1 MEKNKQIRI
10 ALVALLALM
19 AVGFAVTGSMNGWF
33 GRSEAEK
40 IRSAAS
46 GLDGANALAD
56 VNRGVTVGQSDNMP
70 GANVNTPLA
79 TSGPTTTIKYEK
91 DRHDFGTVNEG
102 EVVKYAFKFTN
113 TGKEPLLINNAKG
126 SCGCT
131 VPTWPKEP
139 VAPGGSGELVVEF
152 NTKGKPGK
160 QSKRVTVTANT
171 VPTETF
177 IEVAGEVIGKEQ
189 PSAKGN

>member
-33 GRSEAEK
+33 GQSEGEK

-46 GLDGANALAD
+46 TLDGANALAD
-56 VNRGVTVGQSDNMP
+56 ANRSVTVGQSDNMP
-70 GANVNTPLA
+70 GANVNALPIP
-79 TSGPTTTIKYEK
+79 SGPTTTIQYEK
-91 DRHDFGTVNEG
+91 DRYDFGTVKEG

-113 TGKEPLLINNAKG
+113 TGKEPLLISNAKG

-139 VAPGGSGELVVEF
+139 VAPGASGELVVEF
-152 NTKGKPGK
+152 NTKGKPGR

-189 PSAKGN
+189 PAAKGN